1 MTRTQLDEAGSASE
15 AAERPGPAV
24 RGSGG
29 VAASGC
35 GGVAASGSG
44 GPAARGSG
52 GLAAP
57 ESGGAAAPG
66 SGDAVQYRG
75 ATASDCEAIRW
86 FVAGLSLHT
95 RFLRFF
101 TPASPP
107 SSSVLRAMCGAD
119 RTTDVL
125 VATHDGVII
134 GHAMAADSVSPD
146 GCRVT
151 DIGVVIAD
159 HWQNRGVGSMILGR
173 LVARAAAR
181 GVSVLVMDVLPENRP
196 MLAMI
201 SRRWADPHYEFAAD
215 SVTVRVCLPDA
226 PEAKGTGRAAAPRAA

>member
-1 MTRTQLDEAGSASE
+1 MQVQAESVTRTQLDEA
-15 AAERPGPAV
+15 AAGQAGHAGRFAAVAVPSGAAV
-24 RGSGG
+24 RYRS
-29 VAASGC
+29 AT
-35 GGVAASGSG
+35 
-44 GPAARGSG
+44 
-52 GLAAP
+52 
-57 ESGGAAAPG
+57 GA
-66 SGDAVQYRG
+66 
-75 ATASDCEAIRW
+75 DCEAIRS
-86 FVAGLSLHT
+86 FVTGLSLRT

-159 HWQNRGVGSMILGR
+159 YWQRRGVGSAIMGQ
-173 LVARAAAR
+173 LVTRAAAR
-181 GVSVLVMDVLPENRP
+181 GASGLVMDVLPENRL
-196 MLAMI
+196 MLAII
-201 SRRWADPHYEFAAD
+201 SRRWADARYEFSAD
-215 SVTVRVCLPDA
+215 SVTVRVHL
-226 PEAKGTGRAAAPRAA
+226 PEAPAAKGACRGAAFRAA